1 MNRVLVT
8 AIGSWSA
15 VAIIESLKS
24 MNYYVVGCDI
34 NPKEFLFSSSLVNSF
49 YQVPYA
55 TNASYVDTL
64 AAICIDEKID
74 FLFVLTDPEI
84 DIISEYRAVFKNV
97 VLCIPDSSSIK
108 IARNKQLLHDFFN
121 INNSINVIPTYS
133 LFDVEHETAIFPL
146 FLKPKHGRSSEGVF
160 KIENKEDLKYVQS
173 NPKFSQHIAQPYLK
187 GSIYTVDI
195 IRNHNSQEIVA
206 IPRCEIIRSANGA
219 GISIKLCKDEALI
232 NLSKIIAEQL
242 SIVGCI
248 NIEFIKSEGVYY
260 LMDVNPRFSAGIA
273 FSILAGYDV
282 IQNHLNCFTGKEL
295 QFFNNFNEL
304 IMTKKFNEV
313 ALS

>member
-15 VAIIESLKS
+15 VAIIESLKL

-34 NPKEFLFSSSLVNSF
+34 NSKEFLFSSSLVNSF
-49 YQVPYA
+49 HQVPYA
-55 TNASYVDTL
+55 TNHSYLDALVT
-64 AAICIDEKID
+64 ICIDEKID

-84 DIISEYRAVFKNV
+84 DIISEYRTLFKNV
-97 VLCIPDSSSIK
+97 ILCIPDASSIR
-108 IARNKQLLHDFFN
+108 IARDKQLLHDFFN
-121 INNSINVIPTYS
+121 TNNLVNVIPTYPLLDIENVKIS
-133 LFDVEHETAIFPL
+133 FPL
-146 FLKPKHGRSSEGVF
+146 FLKPKHGRSSEGIF
-160 KIENKEDLKYVQS
+160 KIENEADLKYVQS
-173 NPKFSQHIAQPYLK
+173 NPKFSQHIAQTYLK

-195 IRNHNSQEIVA
+195 VRNHNSQEMVA
-206 IPRCEIIRSANGA
+206 IPRCEIIRSTNGA

-232 NLSKIIAEQL
+232 NLGKIIAEQL

-282 IQNHLNCFTGKEL
+282 IQNHLNCFIGKEL

-313 ALS
+313 VLN